1 MCQTVPVT
9 ALCCLL
15 PSGGPERRW
24 PRVSA
29 SGCVPGPPPDTTCGG
44 GRGALDGTWPPPGPP
59 LPPPALPLLL
69 FLFLLDP
76 VSAFSCGVCNAF
88 AVSPAAVDPSARTSM
103 KNAAS
108 CDKWCELQESVSH
121 RVFERKWRPRAPSR
135 GYVCPSAPCQ
145 LWPVAGGGY
154 AGGARVGCC
163 VCLGF
168 SPGVCE

>member
-1 MCQTVPVT
+1 MRAC
-9 ALCCLL
+9 ARRFRSL
-15 PSGGPERRW
+15 PSAACCPRVARSGGGPGCLRRGAS
-24 PRVSA
+24 RVRRPTLLA
-29 SGCVPGPPPDTTCGG
+29 AAEG
-44 GRGALDGTWPPPGPP
+44 GRLMGRGRRRAPAPA
-59 LPPPALPLLL
+59 PALPLLL

-108 CDKWCELQESVSH
+108 CDKWCKLQESVSH

-145 LWPVAGGGY
+145 LWPVAGGVCRWR
-154 AGGARVGCC
+154 ARWVL
-163 VCLGF
+163 CL
-168 SPGVCE
+168 SRILARSV

>member
-1 MCQTVPVT
+1 MPDGSGHCPLLLA
-9 ALCCLL
+9 ALGWPGAEVAPGVCVGVRPGSAATTLL
-15 PSGGPERRW
+15 AAAE
-24 PRVSA
+24 
-29 SGCVPGPPPDTTCGG
+29 G
-44 GRGALDGTWPPPGPP
+44 GRLMGRGRRRAPAPA
-59 LPPPALPLLL
+59 PALPLLL